1 MRYSS
6 RKTFKNSSERY
17 EKVAEERGIRQVVQY
32 NTPRL
37 KHLNQDAIRRLQ
49 RVTHTW
55 RLGDRYYKLAY
66 KHYGS
71 SKYWW
76 VIAWYNRR
84 PTESH
89 VKLGDLIFIPLP
101 LEDVL
106 RYLNI

>member
-6 RKTFKNSSERY
+6 RKIFTNLSEKY
-17 EKVAEERGIRQVVQY
+17 EKVAEERELSHITQY
-32 NTPRL
+32 STPEL
-37 KHLNQDAIRRLQ
+37 KHLNQDAISRLQ
-49 RVTHTW
+49 RVTHGW

-89 VKLGDLIFIPLP
+89 VKLGEVIYIPLP